1 MRLISNCARVVTT
14 AVLGAGLAVICA
26 IASAAD
32 NPPPSPENQDLERI
46 PPAVQS
52 SSELPT
58 SQATSRAP
66 TQRLYVES
74 ALTITSSR
82 DDLIVPAPPPP
93 AYDWQERLF
102 ADVRWQ
108 WKLGDRVQASYSGR
122 LNLRFENDISFPSQE
137 NLINDLR
144 EASLQWEPADGTY
157 LDIGR
162 INIKSGVALGFNPT
176 DFFKT
181 RAVVEPLSA
190 DPTVL
195 REDRLGT
202 LLLRAQHIWEKG
214 TLTAAF
220 APAVANPTPI
230 YTNLNLPSFDPMF
243 DRTNAQTRW
252 LLKGTLNLSSHFS
265 PELLVYRG
273 GSQTTYGLNFA
284 DAVGQHVITYV
295 EWSGGHSGDIVA
307 EAYQFGRESGT
318 LPPNAPPVLPAGSTS
333 FKHTVAVGASY
344 TTESRVTINLEYHY
358 NQAGFTNQTW
368 DQWFAAGRGHPAES
382 TVSQELWFVRDYA
395 LDQQEPISRNY
406 LFLRADWVDAFVPKL
421 ELTGLIDVD
430 LRDGSSLVQIG
441 ASYYLSHNWTVG
453 GQLISTF
460 GSRDSNFGSLPLRGS
475 VLITAAY
482 YF

>member
-1 MRLISNCARVVTT
+1 MRLTANSARVVTT
-14 AVLGAGLAVICA
+14 AVVGAALAVICP

-46 PPAVQS
+46 PPAIQS
-52 SSELPT
+52 PSEAPT
-58 SQATSRAP
+58 TQESSRAP

-74 ALTITSSR
+74 ALTVTSSR

-93 AYDWQERLF
+93 AYNWQERLF

-108 WKLGDRVQASYSGR
+108 WRLGDRVQASYSGR

-144 EASLQWEPADGTY
+144 EASVQWEPADGTY

-162 INIKSGVALGFNPT
+162 INVKSGVALGFNPT

-214 TLTAAF
+214 
-220 APAVANPTPI
+220 
-230 YTNLNLPSFDPMF
+230 
-243 DRTNAQTRW
+243 
-252 LLKGTLNLSSHFS
+252 
-265 PELLVYRG
+265 
-273 GSQTTYGLNFA
+273 LNFA
-284 DAVGQHVITYV
+284 EAVGQHVITYV
-295 EWSGGHSGDIVA
+295 EWSGGHAGDIVA
-307 EAYQFGRESGT
+307 EAYQYGRESGT
-318 LPPNAPPVLPAGSTS
+318 LPPNAPTVLPAGSTG
-333 FKHTVAVGASY
+333 FKHAVAVGASY
-344 TTESRVTINLEYHY
+344 TTESRVTMNLEYHY

-368 DQWFAAGRGHPAES
+368 DQWFAAGRGHSPES

-406 LFLRADWVDAFVPKL
+406 VFMRADWVDAFVPKL
-421 ELTGLIDVD
+421 ELTGFIDVD
-430 LRDGSSLVQIG
+430 LRDGSNLVQIG

-453 GQLISTF
+453 GQLIATF
-460 GSRDSNFGSLPLRGS
+460 GSRDSDFGSLPSRGS
-475 VLITAAY
+475 VLVTAAY